1 MKKIFSIALA
11 ATLLAAGCQKTEVIG
26 TSTTG
31 SKMTFSTEMKKITKA
46 EGDATTN
53 PGELPNGDANL
64 QANGFNIWAYADYDL
79 AVNSNNVDPESRIYD
94 GMAGDLIKYNSSA
107 WEHVNN
113 KEYYWPA
120 EKRNLM
126 FFAVSAQEGT
136 FPKGQDGKIS
146 NVTPTHGIDAPY
158 PSVSDNV
165 NPDFTG
171 AELKING
178 FVVSNTATAA
188 TENKPAIP
196 VASNDLMVANFRN
209 QNSGTQSEAVDLKF
223 NHALTKVQFVFST
236 TTNPYYKEEDPEVQS
251 EEKTTEDINPEAT
264 KVFVQKVEVEGLL
277 NTGNLKVSPI
287 GTVTK
292 GGNNAFVSNIS
303 LTWDNLDNE
312 TPFTATWPNDGTS
325 FPSKFEKIG
334 GNGQKIDASAEDK
347 KSLLLT
353 DQPQTFATWFMLPQ
367 TLDGKLVTITY
378 VINERQFSA
387 MFPLEGSTDNKI
399 TAWGVNQYVKYNIS
413 LTPDMILFGATVE
426 NWEPDNNGGNGESL
440 QD

>member
-46 EGDATTN
+46 GEGTDETPYT
-53 PGELPNGDANL
+53 GELPDGNANL

-79 AVNSNNVDPESRIYD
+79 AVNSNNVDPETRIYD
-94 GMAGDLIKYNSSA
+94 GMAGDLIKYNSNA
-107 WEHVNN
+107 WAHVNN

-126 FFAVSAQEGT
+126 FFAVSAQDGT

-146 NVTPTHGIDAPY
+146 NVTPKHGINAPY
-158 PSVSDNV
+158 PSSTQ

-171 AELKING
+171 AKLEINN
-178 FVVSNTATAA
+178 FVVKNTATAA

-236 TTNPYYKEEDPEVQS
+236 TIDPYYKKDEQNKEGEVQNGG
-251 EEKTTEDINPEAT
+251 ELKEDGVAPR
-264 KVFVQKVEVEGLL
+264 VYVQKVEVKDLL
-277 NTGNLKVSPI
+277 YTGNL
-287 GTVTK
+287 TVTPT
-292 GGNNAFVSNIS
+292 GNVTPDDNNAFVSNVS
-303 LTWDNLDNE
+303 LTWEVLDDE
-312 TPFTATWPNDGTS
+312 TQFTATWPNEGTA
-325 FPSKFEKIG
+325 FPTSFEKIG
-334 GNGQKIDASAEDK
+334 TTDGKLTPSSLDDK

-353 DQPQTFATWFMLPQ
+353 DQSQTFTTWFMLPQ
-367 TLDGKLVTITY
+367 TLAGKLVTITY

-387 MFPLEGSTDNKI
+387 MFPLEGSTDNNKI
-399 TAWGVNQYVKYNIS
+399 TAWGVNQYVKYNIT
-413 LTPDMILFGATVE
+413 LTPDMILFGATVSE
-426 NWEPDNNGGNGESL
+426 WTPQIDDTL